1 MELKSVGLFAS
12 MPDGELKKL
21 SREMREIRHP
31 KGAEI
36 MVTGNDGVGFM
47 VIQEGEAE
55 VQTQDGRHRK
65 LGPGDHFGEM
75 ALLDHRG
82 RSASVTAKSDLVLA
96 TITEFGF
103 KAFLEEH
110 PEVAYRLL
118 ETLSRRLREAEA
130 AKGNPA

>member
-1 MELKSVGLFAS
+1 MELKPVGLFAT

-21 SREMREIRHP
+21 AREMREIHHP

-55 VQTQDGRHRK
+55 VQTQDGRRRK

>member
-1 MELKSVGLFAS
+1 MDLKPVGLFAN
-12 MPDGELKKL
+12 MPESELKRV

-36 MVTGNDGVGFM
+36 MVTGKDGVGFM

-55 VQTQDGRHRK
+55 VAMPDGRHRK

-75 ALLDHRG
+75 ALLDHQG
-82 RSASVTAKSDLVLA
+82 RSASVTARTDLVVA

-103 KAFLEEH
+103 KQFLRDH
-110 PEVAYRLL
+110 PEITYRLL

-130 AKGNPA
+130 AKGKPA

>member
-1 MELKSVGLFAS
+1 MELKPVGLFAS
-12 MPDGELKKL
+12 MPDGELRKL

-47 VIQEGEAE
+47 VIQDGEAE
-55 VQTQDGRHRK
+55 VQTTDGRHRK

>member
-1 MELKSVGLFAS
+1 MELKPVGLFAS
-12 MPDGELKKL
+12 MPESELKRL
-21 SREMREIRHP
+21 AREMREIRHP

-55 VQTQDGRHRK
+55 VAMQDGRHRK

-82 RSASVTAKSDLVLA
+82 RSADITALTDLVSA
-96 TITEFGF
+96 AIPEWEF
-103 KAFLEEH
+103 KEFLGSH

-130 AKGNPA
+130 AKGKPA